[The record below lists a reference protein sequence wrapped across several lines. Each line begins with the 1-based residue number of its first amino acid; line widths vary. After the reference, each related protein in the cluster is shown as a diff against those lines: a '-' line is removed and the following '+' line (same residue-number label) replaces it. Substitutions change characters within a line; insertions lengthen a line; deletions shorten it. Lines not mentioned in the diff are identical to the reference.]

1 MRRCNFGCCVSL
13 VTTRSEEPFC
23 WLCFDHG
30 NLDYGLCGCA
40 PHRVAHAECLARWR
54 FVKAGTLEEHHCRFC
69 QHAYPPLSEAWPH
82 LARAEQPV
90 MTLTVNG
97 VRHAVPVAPGPA
109 GMEAFQADVRRLFGL
124 QYDENVEI
132 SFSCVTP
139 GSDIKVT
146 LAGWGAYD
154 AALMAAA
161 IACASGRSEEAVED
175 PRPPGLLQR
184 IGRWLPRS

>member
-1 MRRCNFGCCVSL
+1 M
-13 VTTRSEEPFC
+13 
-23 WLCFDHG
+23 
-30 NLDYGLCGCA
+30 
-40 PHRVAHAECLARWR
+40 
-54 FVKAGTLEEHHCRFC
+54 
-69 QHAYPPLSEAWPH
+69 
-82 LARAEQPV
+82 
-90 MTLTVNG
+90 
-97 VRHAVPVAPGPA
+97 PVAPGPA